1 MWGCVPC
8 PEDPF
13 CPCVPPPQALLSH
26 RTREVTVSLRATGLV
41 LKTLPASD
49 TEGEELG
56 KQGSWGRR
64 GKEDGGPEMEGAGEG
79 SLPPRPWESRKTVQL
94 PPMPGPGLGTRL
106 PGKAQPCPQMG
117 HHQAAQGD
125 APLPERV
132 REGVKTGRG
141 SGHSGFVSFLGYSIP
156 SCPPSLEAHSQPR
169 ISPFPVSG
177 PTHCTPT
184 AAPDTDHTCLK
195 VSVTEIVKTSNLAG
209 RSFSVSP
216 GEDRS
221 WGDSHRVG

>member
-64 GKEDGGPEMEGAGEG
+64 RKEDG
-79 SLPPRPWESRKTVQL
+79 
-94 PPMPGPGLGTRL
+94 PGNGLA
-106 PGKAQPCPQMG
+106 K
-117 HHQAAQGD
+117 
-125 APLPERV
+125 
-132 REGVKTGRG
+132 
-141 SGHSGFVSFLGYSIP
+141 
-156 SCPPSLEAHSQPR
+156 
-169 ISPFPVSG
+169 
-177 PTHCTPT
+177 
-184 AAPDTDHTCLK
+184 
-195 VSVTEIVKTSNLAG
+195 SNLVYQLSKDTLKFKEG
-209 RSFSVSP
+209 YF
-216 GEDRS
+216 E
-221 WGDSHRVG
+221 

>member
-1 MWGCVPC
+1 
-8 PEDPF
+8 
-13 CPCVPPPQALLSH
+13 
-26 RTREVTVSLRATGLV
+26 
-41 LKTLPASD
+41 
-49 TEGEELG
+49 
-56 KQGSWGRR
+56 
-64 GKEDGGPEMEGAGEG
+64 MEGAGEG
-79 SLPPRPWESRKTVQL
+79 SFPPHLWESRKMAQL
-94 PPMPGPGLGTRL
+94 PLMPGPGLGTRL
-106 PGKAQPCPQMG
+106 PGEAQPGPQVG

-125 APLPERV
+125 APLPEQV

-141 SGHSGFVSFLGYSIP
+141 GGHSGFVSFLGNSIP

-177 PTHCTPT
+177 PTLCTPT
-184 AAPDTDHTCLK
+184 AAPDTDHMCLK